1 MGTRC
6 SEQGGRLLS
15 PAGSRVCATRPGLAS
30 RVIHLDRFA
39 AGAGSEFV
47 LLEGGP
53 VAGFLTPVAV
63 PLFRRRRA
71 RRGRRRTES

>member
-47 LLEGGP
+47 LLDGGP
-53 VAGFLTPVAV
+53 VVGFLTPVAV
-63 PLFRRRRA
+63 PLGQRIRA
-71 RRGRRRTES
+71 LRRGRRTES